1 MPVDRQRPRTL
12 PLPAHSFF
20 VGDVIGALGLKN
32 VGYLSTVPLALL
44 LTGFAE
50 VPAVDDPS
58 ALLRRKAG
66 C

>member
-1 MPVDRQRPRTL
+1 MNRKILALTL
-12 PLPAHSFF
+12 VFSALTATSSFAQA
-20 VGDVIGALGLKN
+20 DLGLKN